1 MTNLTILALIIAVIT
16 NIIAI
21 TTLIYAK
28 SVDNKREE
36 DHDEQGSH
44 DLNSRNVIFTIKDA
58 VSGQIIVER
67 NIEIF
72 EQ

>member
-28 SVDNKREE
+28 SVDKKREE

-44 DLNSRNVIFTIKDA
+44 DLSTRDVILTIKDA

-72 EQ
+72 EK

>member
-1 MTNLTILALIIAVIT
+1 MSNLTILALIIAIIT

-28 SVDNKREE
+28 SLDKKDNDDKQSR
-36 DHDEQGSH
+36 HY
-44 DLNSRNVIFTIKDA
+44 LNSRNVVLTIKDA